1 MLRGHFDK
9 IISGLREC
17 PDQSTLFITIFL
29 GANDACFTAPMV
41 HVPLDEFES
50 HIRHYV
56 ETILTEPLLE
66 STKIILITP
75 PPINNRSFTT
85 TLIATDNASVKSSVL
100 FRTYMSK
107 KKYAEKVMEIADSY
121 GKFTDRVGGID
132 YWRSLVF
139 DCLQREGRIEE
150 NASRDVELDE
160 DTLPG
165 SGLPTAN
172 EFSRGTFT
180 DGLHLGRLV
189 SEESRNDYDNHCSDT
204 WYCRDIAFS
213 TES

>member
-9 IISGLREC
+9 IIGELREC

-56 ETILTEPLLE
+56 DTILTEPLLE

-75 PPINNRSFTT
+75 PPINSPSPTT
-85 TLIATDNASVKSSVL
+85 TLIATDNASVKGRVQ

-107 KKYAEKVMEIADSY
+107 KMYAERVMKIADSY
-121 GKFTDRVGGID
+121 GEVTDRVAGID
-132 YWRSLVF
+132 FWKSLVF
-139 DCLQREGRIEE
+139 DCLQLEGRIEE

-165 SGLPTAN
+165 SGLLTAN
-172 EFSRGTFT
+172 EFPRGTFT

-189 SEESRNDYDNHCSDT
+189 SKELRINYDNHHCSDNGNAG
-204 WYCRDIAFS
+204 IQHS
-213 TES
+213 